1 MIGIGTWVTTIKS
14 MVFTG
19 DITVVISNNDGVYN
33 IDFQLPEKYAE
44 KLKITTHD
52 IVENGN
58 TLSGKG
64 AINLLPGKE
73 LGASVTF
80 NGDTFEGYLD
90 IPFMKRQIPLRNG
103 HKIAD

>member
-19 DITVVISNNDGVYN
+19 EITVVISNTDGVYD
-33 IDFQLPEKYAE
+33 IDFQLPEKYS
-44 KLKITTHD
+44 KMVIKTYD
-52 IVENGN
+52 IVEEGN

-64 AINLLPGKE
+64 SINMLPGKE

-80 NGDTFEGYLD
+80 DGDTFEGYLD
-90 IPFMKRQIPLRNG
+90 VPFLHKKIPLKNG
-103 HKIAD
+103 HKISD